1 MLQLSLELANY
12 GAHAWLAAAWTY
24 ILSSHM
30 LYLTSQIIELSDALC
45 FGFLMYYFKTIARI
59 MEQEQQAV
67 GKIWCKISARLVQQ
81 AVGKLVQ
88 D

>member
-1 MLQLSLELANY
+1 
-12 GAHAWLAAAWTY
+12 
-24 ILSSHM
+24 M

-67 GKIWCKISARLVQQ
+67 GKIWCKISATSGWQISARLVQQ
-81 AVGKLVQ
+81 AVGKICK
-88 D
+88 